1 MPQPLPEQA
10 TVVKTSFLKK
20 IGLDG
25 FLIGILVAILLAYL
39 QPDLGAEQ
47 GPLPI
52 GEVTTYGVSLIFF
65 FYGLRLSPSKL
76 KAGLKDWRLHLVV
89 QAGTFLLFPVIV
101 YAAYLLL
108 PSVENRMLWVGI
120 FYVAALPSTVSSS
133 VVMVSIANGNIPS
146 AIFNAS
152 ISSLIG
158 VFMTP
163 FWMSLFMSTSASAG
177 EMDLTQIILKLLLQ
191 VVLPV
196 TLGIVLHHRFGAF
209 AEQHKAGLKLFDQS
223 IILLIVYAS
232 FCDSFAQNLFDSLS
246 VWHLFLLGFSMVAL
260 FFVVFGLLHVISR
273 MLGFDRENTITA
285 VFCGSKKSLVHG
297 TVMSKVIFSGA
308 ASLGIILL
316 PLMLYH
322 ALQLIIA
329 SILAQRLSRRQ
340 IAQPANP

>member
-1 MPQPLPEQA
+1 M
-10 TVVKTSFLKK
+10 KTSFLKK

-25 FLIGILVAILLAYL
+25 FLIGILLAIFLAYL
-39 QPDLGAEQ
+39 HPDLGAEE

-52 GEVTTYGVSLIFF
+52 GEITTYGVSLIFF
-65 FYGLRLSPSKL
+65 FYGLRLSPTKL
-76 KAGLKDWRLHLVV
+76 RAGLKDWRLHLVV
-89 QAGTFLLFPVIV
+89 QAGTFLLFPLIV
-101 YAAYLLL
+101 YAAYLLF
-108 PSVENRMLWVGI
+108 PDIENPMLWVGI

-133 VVMVSIANGNIPS
+133 VVMVSIAGGNIPS

-163 FWMSLFMSTSASAG
+163 FWMSLFMSTSAAG

-196 TLGIVLHHRFGAF
+196 TVGILLHHRFGAF
-209 AEQHKAGLKLFDQS
+209 AEKHKARLKLFDQS
-223 IILLIVYAS
+223 IILLIVYSS
-232 FCDSFAQNLFDSLS
+232 FCDSFAQNLFESLS
-246 VWHLFLLGFSMVAL
+246 TWHLILLGLAMVSL
-260 FFVVFGLLHVISR
+260 FFVVFGLLQGLSR
-273 MLGFDRENTITA
+273 LLGFHRENTITA

-297 TVMSKVIFSGA
+297 TVMSKVIFPGA

-322 ALQLIIA
+322 ALQLVIA
-329 SILAQRLSRRQ
+329 SILAQRLARQ
-340 IAQPANP
+340 NNNVLTPNKA

>member
-1 MPQPLPEQA
+1 M
-10 TVVKTSFLKK
+10 
-20 IGLDG
+20 
-25 FLIGILVAILLAYL
+25 AYL
-39 QPDLGAEQ
+39 YPALGAED

-52 GEVTTYGVSLIFF
+52 SQVTTYGVSLIFF
-65 FYGLRLSPSKL
+65 FYGLRLSPTKL
-76 KAGLKDWRLHLVV
+76 KAGLKDWRLHVVV
-89 QAGTFLLFPVIV
+89 QAGTFLLFPLVV
-101 YAAYLLL
+101 YGAYLLL
-108 PSVENRMLWVGI
+108 PSFDNPMLWVGI

-133 VVMVSIANGNIPS
+133 VVMVSIAGGNIPS

-163 FWMSLFMSTSASAG
+163 FWMSLFLSTSAAG
-177 EMDLTQIILKLLLQ
+177 DMDLTQIFFKLLLQ

-196 TLGIVLHHRFGAF
+196 TLGILLHHRFGQW
-209 AEQHKAGLKLFDQS
+209 AEKHKARLKLFDQS

-232 FCDSFAQNLFDSLS
+232 FCDSFAQNLFDTLS
-246 VWHLFLLGFSMVAL
+246 TWHLGLLGLSMVAL
-260 FFVVFGLLHVISR
+260 FFVVFALLQGLSKL
-273 MLGFDRENTITA
+273 LGFTRENTITA

-297 TVMSKVIFSGA
+297 TVMSKVIFPGV

-329 SILAQRLSRRQ
+329 SILAQRFSRQ
-340 IAQPANP
+340 QVVETAIP